1 MGVGFTGSLASS
13 RPKHGDH
20 RYALLT
26 NSPLPSPAWNS
37 GHASMYNSR
46 MSYDTVIRT

>member
-20 RYALLT
+20 RYALLIS
-26 NSPLPSPAWNS
+26 SPLHQP
-37 GHASMYNSR
+37 R
-46 MSYDTVIRT
+46 TVVMLENLT